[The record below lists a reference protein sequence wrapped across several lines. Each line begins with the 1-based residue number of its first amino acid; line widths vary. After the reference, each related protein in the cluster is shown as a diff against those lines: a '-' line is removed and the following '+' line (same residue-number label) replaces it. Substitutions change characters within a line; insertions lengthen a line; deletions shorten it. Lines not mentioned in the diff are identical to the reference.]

1 MDNRISIFYPAKN
14 EAGYVQAVIPESDY
28 KVYKEIGFVKTI
40 DDLNPVEDSPKEGEE
55 DKKPEDVKED
65 PVDTQDST
73 ESKAD
78 KKGK

>member
-14 EAGYVQAVIPESDY
+14 EAGYVQAVIPDSDY
-28 KVYKEIGFVKTI
+28 KFYKEIGFVKTI
-40 DDLNPVEDSPKEGEE
+40 DDLNPVEDLPKDDEG
-55 DKKPEDVKED
+55 DKKPEED
-65 PVDTQDST
+65 KAPPADTQDLT